1 MQRLIAPIKN
11 YEWGSRSVLARL
23 QGRAWPT
30 EQPEA
35 ELWLGAHASAPAR
48 LADGPA
54 SDLLELITAA
64 PQRALGPEVLARFGA
79 KLPFLLKLLAAERP
93 LSLQA
98 HPSPEQARAGYARE
112 QAEGLELSS
121 PRRCYKDES
130 HKPEILCA
138 LTPFE
143 ALAGFREPR
152 EALELLTALR
162 VTALEPSLAP
172 LRAAPTAA
180 GLAES
185 LRALLLT
192 PAVERAGLVRAAVEA
207 ARELR
212 SSAPHRLV
220 ARLGE
225 LYPGDIGVIVSVLLE
240 QRSLSPGQALY
251 LPAGVLHAYL
261 EGAGVEL
268 MASSD
273 NVLRGGLSAK
283 HVDAPE
289 LLRVLNFDASQP
301 VAVDTETVG
310 PELVYLTPAPEFRLS
325 RVRLEGGP
333 AHALAPRGPELWLVV
348 EGEATLGAPSGQRL
362 HLSAGH
368 GAFTAAAEA
377 PLTVEGVGVAF
388 RATVGDAALRSRG
401 EA

>member
-1 MQRLIAPIKN
+1 MQRLVAPIKN

-143 ALAGFREPR
+143 ALA
-152 EALELLTALR
+152 
-162 VTALEPSLAP
+162 LAYEEHD
-172 LRAAPTAA
+172 PT
-180 GLAES
+180 
-185 LRALLLT
+185 
-192 PAVERAGLVRAAVEA
+192 AGLVPERMPDV
-207 ARELR
+207 R
-212 SSAPHRLV
+212 
-220 ARLGE
+220 
-225 LYPGDIGVIVSVLLE
+225 
-240 QRSLSPGQALY
+240 
-251 LPAGVLHAYL
+251 
-261 EGAGVEL
+261 
-268 MASSD
+268 
-273 NVLRGGLSAK
+273 RGLADRGM
-283 HVDAPE
+283 D
-289 LLRVLNFDASQP
+289 
-301 VAVDTETVG
+301 VG
-310 PELVYLTPAPEFRLS
+310 R
-325 RVRLEGGP
+325 
-333 AHALAPRGPELWLVV
+333 
-348 EGEATLGAPSGQRL
+348 
-362 HLSAGH
+362 
-368 GAFTAAAEA
+368 
-377 PLTVEGVGVAF
+377 
-388 RATVGDAALRSRG
+388 
-401 EA
+401 